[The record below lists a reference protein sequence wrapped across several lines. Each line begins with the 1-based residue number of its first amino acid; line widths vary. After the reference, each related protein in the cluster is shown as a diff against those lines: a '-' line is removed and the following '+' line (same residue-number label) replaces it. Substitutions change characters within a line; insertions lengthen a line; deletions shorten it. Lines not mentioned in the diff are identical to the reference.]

1 MDLVIMYEPL
11 EGGSKWGSLVF
22 EAINGKQ
29 LPFLM
34 NPLDQILIA
43 KYKTGSGDNHPL
55 CYYSQR
61 KEKIRNLPLCLRNLI
76 LVT

>member
-1 MDLVIMYEPL
+1 M
-11 EGGSKWGSLVF
+11 F

-55 CYYSQR
+55 CYFLQR
-61 KEKIRNLPLCLRNLI
+61 EEKIQTLPLCLRNLI

>member
-1 MDLVIMYEPL
+1 M
-11 EGGSKWGSLVF
+11 F

-29 LPFLM
+29 LTFFM

-55 CYYSQR
+55 CYCPQR
-61 KEKIRNLPLCLRNLI
+61 EEKIRNLPICLRNPI

>member
-1 MDLVIMYEPL
+1 
-11 EGGSKWGSLVF
+11 
-22 EAINGKQ
+22 
-29 LPFLM
+29 M

-55 CYYSQR
+55 CYYAQR
-61 KEKIRNLPLCLRNLI
+61 EEKIQNLPLCLRNPI